1 MELMKSMKC
10 TSEQINNVYLKILE
24 LLHIVGDL
32 EESFPGRH
40 FTLDGHLVGSI
51 GEIMAA
57 YYYGIE
63 LYEASAPTHDGKTS
77 DGKEVQIKI
86 TQQDRVVINEEPEHL
101 IVLFLNRSTGEISE
115 IYNGT
120 GAMPWETAY
129 IYEKHNTRYMI
140 VSKLIEMDK
149 NVVASDRIPM
159 IHKIE
164 KYIKPVK
171 SSVAKANDVAARD
184 KMAKAS
190 RKAGKTLDEGYINKN
205 NQENCGCTGKEG
217 NHEGQKLYQM
227 KCRNCGYDYEANGCD
242 VWLRKCPKCQ

>member
-1 MELMKSMKC
+1 MEY
-10 TSEQINNVYLKILE
+10 TSAQINNAYLKIVE

-32 EESFPGRH
+32 EDSFPGRH

-63 LYEASAPTHDGKTS
+63 LYEASAPTHDGKTC

-86 TQQDRVVINEEPEHL
+86 TQQNRVVINQEPEYL

-120 GAMPWETAY
+120 GEIPWNTAY
-129 IYEKHNTRYMI
+129 IYEKHKTRYML

-149 NVVASDRIPM
+149 SVVVPDRIPM
-159 IHKIE
+159 IHKIN
-164 KYIKPVK
+164 KYVK
-171 SSVAKANDVAARD
+171 STAK
-184 KMAKAS
+184 KAKIIDTKS
-190 RKAGKTLDEGYINKN
+190 TLSMKGGKPGKTLSEGYINKN
-205 NQENCGCTGKEG
+205 DQKNCGCTGNEG

-227 KCRNCGYDYEANGCD
+227 KCLKFGFEYEANGCD